1 MKKQDPLAELSHD
14 HGHLGALVLGVQAT
28 LLRIERAEL
37 TFEEGVDEL
46 DDGVEALNSAL
57 VEHFAREEEGFFP
70 FIESHVIA
78 LRPRVEALRTDH
90 DAVFRLVD
98 DLSRAVRQ
106 GVRDGV
112 GFAACLSTFERFQ
125 ELYAKHAQAELAMLV
140 DVGASV
146 DDDAREKL
154 RTILATI

>member
-1 MKKQDPLAELSHD
+1 MKKQDPLSELSHD

-46 DDGVEALNSAL
+46 DDAVEALHGAL
-57 VEHFAREEEGFFP
+57 LDHFAREEEGFFP
-70 FIESHVIA
+70 FIESHVVA
-78 LRPRVEALRTDH
+78 LRPRVEALRVDH
-90 DAVFRLVD
+90 DAVCRRLD

-112 GFAACLSTFERFQ
+112 GFAACLSTFEHFQ
-125 ELYAKHAQAELAMLV
+125 ELYAKHARAELAMLV
-140 DVGASV
+140 DVGASL
-146 DDDAREKL
+146 DGDARDEL
-154 RTILATI
+154 RGILAAL